1 MTWIAFQRGG
11 FSPNP
16 GWTAP
21 LARACRE
28 PSQAPLESPGF
39 RIHREPRF
47 LGRAAR
53 KTAAASVSAAT
64 GAWVAARSLPAAIG
78 IVVVEGKL
86 DALEGSEGGVGGWRE
101 ENHTRELS
109 WKAPGARVQLV
120 ASPHMILVALCDRRT
135 ATPSSRVPGLL
146 AGLCGGRA
154 PSLPWEDPG
163 PGWGTIGRMGL
174 WAAPHRQLR
183 SPPRETPAQCPPHL
197 LPSSQSS
204 RYPLLTLLQ
213 RSCPSFPQRT
223 LPRSHVPFLSCSR
236 KCSSS

>member
-1 MTWIAFQRGG
+1 MD
-11 FSPNP
+11 SPP
-16 GWTAP
+16 GTCLPGALAGASGVPGIQNSQGTPLPGKGCPENSSSFRERCHWRVGVSQE
-21 LARACRE
+21 LARQDR
-28 PSQAPLESPGF
+28 
-39 RIHREPRF
+39 
-47 LGRAAR
+47 
-53 KTAAASVSAAT
+53 
-64 GAWVAARSLPAAIG
+64 